1 MIIPA
6 TTMVLNMIEQNREDD
21 PLKDQVR
28 AMLAELGEDP
38 EREGLRDTPKRVAKS
53 LRFLLSGED
62 QNLTS
67 VVNGALF
74 EEEVDEMVLV
84 HDIEFYSM
92 CEHHMLPFFGRIHVA
107 YLPKGRIIGLSKIP
121 RIVDMFARRLQVQE
135 RLTVQI
141 AEALQEVLEPK
152 GVAVVSEASHLC
164 MMMRGVSKQASR
176 ATASC
181 MLGGFRKNAQTRNEF
196 LSLVRASSNKY

>member
-1 MIIPA
+1 MSESTDP
-6 TTMVLNMIEQNREDD
+6 ND
-21 PLKDQVR
+21 PLQALVHS
-28 AMLAELGEDP
+28 MLSEIGEDP
-38 EREGLRDTPKRVAKS
+38 EREGLLDTPKRVAKS
-53 LRFLLSGED
+53 LRFLTGGQDQCLED
-62 QNLTS
+62 

-84 HDIEFYSM
+84 HNIEFYSM
-92 CEHHMLPFFGRIHVA
+92 CEHHMLPFYGRMHVA

-135 RLTVQI
+135 RLTVQV

-152 GVAVVSEASHLC
+152 GVAVVSEAAHLC

-181 MLGGFRKNAQTRNEF
+181 MLGGFRSHAQTRNEF
-196 LSLVRASSNKY
+196 LNLVKASALRS

>member
-1 MIIPA
+1 MSETHDP
-6 TTMVLNMIEQNREDD
+6 ND
-21 PLKDQVR
+21 PLQDLVR
-28 AMLAELGEDP
+28 EMLAGIGEDP
-38 EREGLRDTPKRVAKS
+38 QRDGLLDTPKRVAKS
-53 LRFLLSGED
+53 LRFLTGGQEQCLED
-62 QNLTS
+62 

-84 HDIEFYSM
+84 HNIEFYSM
-92 CEHHMLPFFGRIHVA
+92 CEHHMLPFFGRVHVA

-121 RIVDMFARRLQVQE
+121 RIVDMYARRLQVQE

-181 MLGGFRKNAQTRNEF
+181 MLGGFRSHAQTRNEF
-196 LSLVRASSNKY
+196 LNLVKASSRDK

>member
-1 MIIPA
+1 M
-6 TTMVLNMIEQNREDD
+6 TERTFEDD

-28 AMLAELGEDP
+28 NMLAELGEDP
-38 EREGLRDTPKRVAKS
+38 ERQGLLDTPKRVAKS
-53 LRFLLSGED
+53 MRFLLGGQD
-62 QNLTS
+62 QNLTD

-135 RLTVQI
+135 RLTVQV

-196 LSLVRASSNKY
+196 LSLVRASGNKY

>member
-1 MIIPA
+1 M
-6 TTMVLNMIEQNREDD
+6 MEQAQEND
-21 PLKDQVR
+21 PLKAQVR

-38 EREGLRDTPKRVAKS
+38 DREGLLDTPKRVAKS
-53 LRFLLSGED
+53 MRFLLGGQEQKLD
-62 QNLTS
+62 Q

-135 RLTVQI
+135 RLTVQV
-141 AEALQEVLEPK
+141 AEALQQVLEPK

>member
-1 MIIPA
+1 MPESSDP
-6 TTMVLNMIEQNREDD
+6 ND
-21 PLKDQVR
+21 PLQALVHS
-28 AMLAELGEDP
+28 MLSQIGEDP
-38 EREGLRDTPKRVAKS
+38 EREGLLDTPKRVAKS
-53 LRFLLSGED
+53 LRFLTGGQEQCLED
-62 QNLTS
+62 

-84 HDIEFYSM
+84 HNIEFYSM
-92 CEHHMLPFFGRIHVA
+92 CEHHMLPFYGRMHVA

-135 RLTVQI
+135 RLTVQV

-181 MLGGFRKNAQTRNEF
+181 MLGGFRSHAQTRNEF
-196 LSLVRASSNKY
+196 LNLVKASAQGS

>member
-1 MIIPA
+1 MTESSSVA
-6 TTMVLNMIEQNREDD
+6 D
-21 PLKDQVR
+21 PLQAIVR
-28 AMLAELGEDP
+28 SMLGELGEDP
-38 EREGLRDTPKRVAKS
+38 QRRGLRGTPERVAKS
-53 LRFLLSGED
+53 FRFLLSGQE
-62 QNLTS
+62 QSLAE

-84 HDIEFYSM
+84 HDIEFYSL
-92 CEHHMLPFFGRIHVA
+92 CEHHLLPFFGRMHVA

-135 RLTVQI
+135 RLTVQV

-152 GVAVVSEASHLC
+152 GVAVVSQASHLC

-181 MLGGFRKNAQTRNEF
+181 MLGGFRSHAQTRNEF
-196 LSLVRASSNKY
+196 LNLVRVSSAG

>member
-1 MIIPA
+1 MPESFDP
-6 TTMVLNMIEQNREDD
+6 ND
-21 PLKDQVR
+21 PLQGLVHE
-28 AMLAELGEDP
+28 MLSGIGEDP
-38 EREGLRDTPKRVAKS
+38 QREGLLDTPKRVAKS
-53 LRFLLSGED
+53 LRFLTGGQEQSLEE
-62 QNLTS
+62 

-84 HDIEFYSM
+84 HNIEFYSM
-92 CEHHMLPFFGRIHVA
+92 CEHHMLPFYGRMHVA

-135 RLTVQI
+135 RLTVQV
-141 AEALQEVLEPK
+141 AEALQEVLDPK

-181 MLGGFRKNAQTRNEF
+181 MLGGFRSHAQTRNEF
-196 LSLVRASSNKY
+196 LNLVRASGQGS

>member
-1 MIIPA
+1 MPEPPSSA
-6 TTMVLNMIEQNREDD
+6 AMPSL
-21 PLKDQVR
+21 VR
-28 AMLAELGEDP
+28 SMLEAMGEDP
-38 EREGLRDTPKRVAKS
+38 QRQGLLETPNRVAKS
-53 LRFLLSGED
+53 LQFLTGGQH
-62 QNLTS
+62 QNLQE

-84 HDIEFYSM
+84 HDIEFYSL
-92 CEHHMLPFFGRIHVA
+92 CEHHLLPFYGRMHVA

-135 RLTVQI
+135 RLTVQV
-141 AEALQEVLEPK
+141 AEALQEVLDPR

-181 MLGGFRKNAQTRNEF
+181 MLGGFRSHAQTRNEF
-196 LSLVRASSNKY
+196 LNLVRNASASR

>member
-1 MIIPA
+1 MSESTDP
-6 TTMVLNMIEQNREDD
+6 ND
-21 PLKDQVR
+21 PLQGLVR
-28 AMLAELGEDP
+28 SMLSEIGEDP
-38 EREGLRDTPKRVAKS
+38 QREGLLDTPKRVAKS
-53 LRFLLSGED
+53 LRFLTGGQEQGLEE
-62 QNLTS
+62 

-84 HDIEFYSM
+84 HNIEFYSM
-92 CEHHMLPFFGRIHVA
+92 CEHHMLPFYGRMHVA

-135 RLTVQI
+135 RLTVQV

-181 MLGGFRKNAQTRNEF
+181 MLGGFRSHAQTRNEF
-196 LSLVRASSNKY
+196 LNLVRATGNGN

>member
-1 MIIPA
+1 
-6 TTMVLNMIEQNREDD
+6 MIEQIREDD
-21 PLKDQVR
+21 PLKEQVR

-38 EREGLRDTPKRVAKS
+38 EREGLLDTPKRVAKS
-53 LRFLLSGED
+53 MRFLLGGQE
-62 QNLTS
+62 QNLKN

-135 RLTVQI
+135 RLTVQV
-141 AEALQEVLEPK
+141 AEALQEVLDPK

-181 MLGGFRKNAQTRNEF
+181 MLGGFRQNAQTRNEF
-196 LSLVRASSNKY
+196 LSLVRASGNKY

>member
-1 MIIPA
+1 MSEVPHPS
-6 TTMVLNMIEQNREDD
+6 D
-21 PLKDQVR
+21 PIHGLVHS
-28 AMLAELGEDP
+28 MLQDLGEDP
-38 EREGLRDTPKRVAKS
+38 QRQGIVDTPKRVAKS
-53 LRFLLSGED
+53 LRFLLGGE
-62 QNLTS
+62 QQSLEE
-67 VVNGALF
+67 VVNGAVF
-74 EEEVDEMVLV
+74 DEEVDEMVLV

-92 CEHHMLPFFGRIHVA
+92 CEHHMLPFFGRMHVA

-135 RLTVQI
+135 RLTVQV
-141 AEALQEVLEPK
+141 AEALQEVLDPK

-181 MLGGFRKNAQTRNEF
+181 MLGGFRSHAQTRNEF
-196 LSLVRASSNKY
+196 LNLVGNSTRS